1 MPAAPEGSA
10 SPSPGGARVATTDEL
25 RRAALARSSRRGAH
39 VARRR
44 VRQRWAAWAL
54 RVALAALL
62 PVLLLTGWPG
72 GRGAAVP
79 WAETLHSAK
88 ETPP

>member
-1 MPAAPEGSA
+1 MPAAPDG
-10 SPSPGGARVATTDEL
+10 PVGRPRVATTDEL
-25 RRAALARSSRRGAH
+25 RRAALARAARRGAE

-44 VRQRWAAWAL
+44 VRHRWAAWAL

-62 PVLLLTGWPG
+62 PVLLLTGAPVAQG
-72 GRGAAVP
+72 PAVR
-79 WAETLHSAK
+79 WAETLHSTK

>member
-1 MPAAPEGSA
+1 MGRP
-10 SPSPGGARVATTDEL
+10 RVATTDEL
-25 RRAALARSSRRGAH
+25 RRAALAGAARRGAE

-62 PVLLLTGWPG
+62 PVLLLTGAPG
-72 GRGAAVP
+72 GQGPAVP
-79 WAETLHSAK
+79 WSAPNESAK